1 MKTFKLF
8 FMALLL
14 LGVTACTKGTMNSS
28 TDPTDQAANLVTS
41 SLAVNSNGAFNTIT
55 DASVETQTKVS
66 VDTACGTTWTDSTT
80 QKMPLSQ
87 GTSYN
92 YTSKYSYTLNCGGPN
107 NTFNGS
113 ATAISSYSGSFTG
126 PNLSSTNSGSSDFII
141 AGLGKTSTTYVLNG
155 EYKRTGTYQ
164 SKNDS
169 GNTNVDVVITNLTLT
184 KPQHIFQ
191 SGTATITVTGT
202 STKNGSFSYNGI
214 LVFNGGNAAT
224 LTLNGTVY
232 TINLS
237 TGLNVR
243 H

>member
-1 MKTFKLF
+1 MKTFKLSF
-8 FMALLL
+8 IALLL
-14 LGVTACTKGTMNSS
+14 LGLAACTKGTMNSS

-41 SLAVNSNGAFNTIT
+41 SLSVSTDGAYNTIS

-66 VDTACGTTWTDSTT
+66 VDTACGTTWIDSATR
-80 QKMPLSQ
+80 KMPLSQ

-92 YTSKYSYTLNCGGPN
+92 YTSKYSYTLNCGGAN

-113 ATAISSYSGSFTG
+113 ATAISSYSGSFTA
-126 PNLSSTNSGSSDFII
+126 PNLSSTNSGSSDFTI

-169 GNTNVDVVITNLTLT
+169 GNNNVDVVITNLTLT
-184 KPQHIFQ
+184 KPQHVFQ
-191 SGTATITVTGT
+191 SGTANITVSGT
-202 STKNGSFSYNGI
+202 STQNGSFSYNGV
-214 LVFNGGNAAT
+214 LVFTGGNAAT

-232 TINLS
+232 AIDLS
-237 TGLNVR
+237 TGVTIR